1 MVHTLGVAHTL
12 RERRKLHRGEARTR
26 ETLTLETP
34 AERHLGRATGFE
46 GPAQFDGPHEAQP
59 MRQPRPRVTF
69 ALIPG
74 GVGLQPAQMGPR
86 APASTGR

>member
-1 MVHTLGVAHTL
+1 MVHTLGVARTL

-69 ALIPG
+69 ALLPG
-74 GVGLQPAQMGPR
+74 ASAFSRLRWAPR